1 MSKEQFLRTLH
12 SLLKD
17 LPEDELERIIGY
29 YREMIEDKVENGQT
43 EQQAVAELGDIRV
56 LAQKILAE
64 NPNRR
69 PKNTGKIAAIC
80 IASILGVVFILSIVL
95 AAFRNFHV
103 VASIPANMQPDAAA
117 TDSSAWSA
125 SADDDQPSTHF
136 AQNGQYKTYQ
146 VNGSGI
152 SNIELDVKEKAIV
165 IEPGND
171 SQITVAYIPGGSHD
185 YQFSCGGGTLK
196 IQNEIGIKNP
206 FRFSRDDETKP
217 DIFIRIPSPYRGSI
231 HANTTNSYILAKNLK
246 KLNTL
251 HLKTNDSYIKLSS
264 LAAQTVEIDTQNAAI
279 NLDAVS
285 ASSHLTATTRN
296 AVIRLTDTESPDT
309 LLQTENAMIIGTI
322 HGDEEDYTVD
332 AETTNAI
339 SNLPN
344 RTGGSKK
351 LTVKTTNAIINV
363 KFED

>member
-12 SLLKD
+12 SLLKN

-29 YREMIEDKVENGQT
+29 YREMIEDKVESGQT
-43 EQQAVAELGDIRV
+43 EQQAVAGLGDIRA

-80 IASILGVVFILSIVL
+80 IASILGAVFILSIVL
-95 AAFRNFHV
+95 TAFQNFHV
-103 VASIPANMQPDAAA
+103 VASVPANMQSDAAM

-125 SADDDQPSTHF
+125 SAADNPSSTHL
-136 AQNGQYKTYQ
+136 GQSGHYKTYQ
-146 VNGSGI
+146 VNSSGI

-171 SQITVAYIPGGSHD
+171 SRITVSYIPGGGHD
-185 YQFSCGGGTLK
+185 YQFSCSGGTLK
-196 IQNEIGIKNP
+196 IQNEVGIRNP
-206 FRFSRDDETKP
+206 FRISRDDETEP
-217 DIFIRIPSPYRGSI
+217 DIFIQVPSPYIGNIR
-231 HANTTNSYILAKNLK
+231 ANTTNSYILAKNLK

-264 LAAQTVEIDTQNAAI
+264 LAAQAVEIDTRNATI
-279 NLDAVS
+279 NLDSVS
-285 ASSHLTATTRN
+285 ASSHLTATTQN
-296 AVIRLTDTESPDT
+296 AVIRLADTDSPDT

-322 HGDEEDYTVD
+322 HGKEEDYTVD

-339 SNLPN
+339 SNLTN
-344 RTGGSKK
+344 STGGSKK

-363 KFED
+363 KFEG

>member
-17 LPEDELERIIGY
+17 LPEDELERIIAY

-43 EQQAVAELGDIRV
+43 EQQAVAGLGDIRI

-80 IASILGVVFILSIVL
+80 IASVLGAVFILSIVL

-103 VASIPANMQPDAAA
+103 VTSVPENTQPDAAA

-125 SADDDQPSTHF
+125 SAADNPSSQSGH
-136 AQNGQYKTYQ
+136 YKTYQ
-146 VNGSGI
+146 VNSSGI

-171 SQITVAYIPGGSHD
+171 SKITVAYIPGGSHD
-185 YQFSCGGGTLK
+185 YQFSCSGGTLK
-196 IQNEIGIKNP
+196 IQNEVGIRNP
-206 FRFSRDDETKP
+206 FRISRDDETEP
-217 DIFIRIPSPYRGSI
+217 DIFIQVPSPYSGNIR
-231 HANTTNSYILAKNLK
+231 ANTTNSYILAKDLK

-264 LAAQTVEIDTQNAAI
+264 LTAQAVEIDTRNAAI
-279 NLDAVS
+279 NLDSVS
-285 ASSHLTATTRN
+285 ASSHLTATTQN
-296 AVIRLTDTESPDT
+296 AVIRLADTESPDT
-309 LLQTENAMIIGTI
+309 LLQTENAMIVGTI
-322 HGDEEDYTVD
+322 HGKEEDYTVD

-339 SNLPN
+339 SNLPK
-344 RTGGSKK
+344 RAGGSKK

-363 KFED
+363 KFEG